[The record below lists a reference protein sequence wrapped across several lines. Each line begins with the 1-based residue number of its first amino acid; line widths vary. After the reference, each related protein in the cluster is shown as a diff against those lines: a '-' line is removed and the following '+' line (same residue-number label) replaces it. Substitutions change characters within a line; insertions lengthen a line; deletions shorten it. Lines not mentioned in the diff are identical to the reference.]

1 MSIDQKTDERKDDN
15 PFDPK
20 NHRLYNEYMNIR
32 AVLDKTNV
40 ENGIDMS
47 AADLG
52 RTTLSAMRYLKAQ
65 ELSRNNRLDPDSPID
80 GASLSRANPHTGV
93 AAGQYIAFY
102 QGTRDEYE
110 KLRVQGV
117 PTSELG
123 HPAHVSMHDIRTIEA
138 ELQQQRQ
145 MTMEREQT
153 QQRDRNRDD
162 QQQNAPSAG
171 VRTIFS

>member
-1 MSIDQKTDERKDDN
+1 MSTEPNAAERKDDN

-20 NHRLYNEYMNIR
+20 NHKLYNEYMNIR
-32 AVLDKTNV
+32 SVLDKTNV
-40 ENGIDMS
+40 ENGIDMT

-52 RTTLSAMRYLKAQ
+52 RTTLAAMRYLKSQ
-65 ELSRNNRLDPDSPID
+65 ELGRSNRLDPDSPID
-80 GASLSRANPHTGV
+80 GASLSKANPHTGV
-93 AAGQYIAFY
+93 AAGQYMAFY

-123 HPAHVSMHDIRTIEA
+123 HPAQASMHDIRTIEA

-145 MTMEREQT
+145 ITMERQQS
-153 QQRDRNRDD
+153 QQRERDG
-162 QQQNAPSAG
+162 QQQNAPSTGARSVFG
-171 VRTIFS
+171 